1 MEKVP
6 WQITQSFLSGQ
17 GSPWG
22 QSLKI
27 NRSQFFSGSDEVGIE
42 NVNNLQYLPKASKSG
57 HWNQRLGRGWEFSLS
72 LAFIFHLPYILSA
85 IIY

>member
-1 MEKVP
+1 MGKVH

-27 NRSQFFSGSDEVGIE
+27 NRSQFFSGSEVGIE
-42 NVNNLQYLPKASKSG
+42 IMNNLQSLPKVSKSG
-57 HWNQRLGRGWEFSLS
+57 HWDQRLGLGWEFSLS
-72 LAFIFHLPYILSA
+72 LAFIFHLSYILSA
-85 IIY
+85 VIY

>member
-1 MEKVP
+1 MEKVH

-27 NRSQFFSGSDEVGIE
+27 NRSQFFSGSEVGIE
-42 NVNNLQYLPKASKSG
+42 IMNNLQSLPKASKSG
-57 HWNQRLGRGWEFSLS
+57 HWDQRLGQGWEFSLC
-72 LAFIFHLPYILSA
+72 LAFIFHLSYILSA